1 MIVVYPMI
9 VSNAVS
15 ENTLPALSKMLEQ
28 YILIYMHDDLISFL
42 NEKGNI
48 QSANMQ
54 LRYKIKG
61 KKIVGESID
70 LSEVEAWED
79 EGSGPKGEQQR
90 RKDAEEERK
99 KQNKK
104 REDEKEKKR
113 RDESL
118 YQKRKADK
126 AKRDAIDRDRELAK
140 KEKKSREAEP
150 GAYKD
155 KKERDEAER
164 EKKRDE
170 AEEKRAKD
178 KSRGLAAKEKR
189 EADKHAEEE
198 ARGAKID
205 IKVGSDKA
213 ITLEPT
219 WMTVNTDKHGT
230 QMIGI
235 KVVPYRVNSDVKLSH
250 LLMHDIK
257 INAMYA
263 LTIRLGRYIMG
274 KLLRLVYKGPVS
286 GDPKKDIIY
295 RTTGHK
301 GETFVVLERNHDVDE
316 YFLRNIKKINRL
328 FKLGWGNF
336 VIADDA
342 IQMAHFCMRASK
354 GICQV
359 ISYRMMYKTLG
370 QSGVY
375 EDLED
380 IRKQNSSLFKMKR
393 VRFSKLLGESNA
405 ENKLINYQERQ

>member
-42 NEKGNI
+42 NQKGNI
-48 QSANMQ
+48 QSTNMQ

-61 KKIVGESID
+61 KKIVGESVD

-79 EGSGPKGEQQR
+79 EGTGKAEKQR

-99 KQNKK
+99 RKNEKREEEEREKK
-104 REDEKEKKR
+104 REEEDYQRKKSQRLKDEER
-113 RDESL
+113 E
-118 YQKRKADK
+118 
-126 AKRDAIDRDRELAK
+126 RDRELAK
-140 KEKKSREAEP
+140 KEKKSREAETR
-150 GAYKD
+150 AYKD
-155 KKERDEAER
+155 KKERDEEER
-164 EKKRDE
+164 DRKRE
-170 AEEKRAKD
+170 ADEEKRAQD
-178 KSRGLAAKEKR
+178 KSRGAAAKEKR

-198 ARGAKID
+198 ARGAKVD
-205 IKVGSDKA
+205 IKVGSDKT

-235 KVVPYRVNSDVKLSH
+235 KVVPYRVTSDVKLSH

-342 IQMAHFCMRASK
+342 LQIAHFCMRASK
-354 GICQV
+354 GICQGV
-359 ISYRMMYKTLG
+359 SYRMMYKTLG

-380 IRKQNSSLFKMKR
+380 IRKQSSSLFKMKR

>member
-79 EGSGPKGEQQR
+79 EGSGGKGEQQR
-90 RKDAEEERK
+90 RKDRDK
-99 KQNKK
+99 KN
-104 REDEKEKKR
+104 RDEKEARRMNDEIDEKKSKA
-113 RDESL
+113 EVAAKE
-118 YQKRKADK
+118 KRKS
-126 AKRDAIDRDRELAK
+126 DAERERHRVLAN
-140 KEKKSREAEP
+140 KERRSREAEP
-150 GAYKD
+150 RAYKD

-170 AEEKRAKD
+170 AEEKRAQD
-178 KSRGLAAKEKR
+178 KSRGAAAKEKR

-198 ARGAKID
+198 ARGAKVD
-205 IKVGSDKA
+205 IKVGSDKT

-230 QMIGI
+230 QMLGI

-342 IQMAHFCMRASK
+342 LQIANFCMRASK
-354 GICQV
+354 GICQGL
-359 ISYRMMYKTLG
+359 SYRMMYKTLG

>member
-28 YILIYMHDDLISFL
+28 YILIYMHDDLINFL
-42 NEKGNI
+42 NKNRSL
-48 QSANMQ
+48 QPTNAQ

-70 LSEVEAWED
+70 LSEAEWD
-79 EGSGPKGEQQR
+79 DI
-90 RKDAEEERK
+90 DADPGTGKESPEER
-99 KQNKK
+99 
-104 REDEKEKKR
+104 ER
-113 RDESL
+113 R
-118 YQKRKADK
+118 R
-126 AKRDAIDRDRELAK
+126 AKRVDD
-140 KEKKSREAEP
+140 P
-150 GAYKD
+150 
-155 KKERDEAER
+155 DEAEKQAYEIEDETTKRATDKEKLRAGTAKNKR
-164 EKKRDE
+164 E
-170 AEEKRAKD
+170 EEKY
-178 KSRGLAAKEKR
+178 AKEK
-189 EADKHAEEE
+189 AQ
-198 ARGAKID
+198 GATVD
-205 IKVGSDKA
+205 VKVGSDRT

-219 WMTVNTDKHGT
+219 WMTINTTDHGT
-230 QMIGI
+230 QMMGI
-235 KVVPYRVNSDVKLSH
+235 KVVPYRVNSDAKLSH

-257 INAMYA
+257 INMIHA
-263 LTIRLGRYIMG
+263 LTLRLGRIIMG

-295 RTTGHK
+295 RTTGQK

-316 YFLRNIKKINRL
+316 YFLKNIKKINRL

-342 IQMAHFCMRASK
+342 LQMAHFCMRASK
-354 GICQV
+354 GICQGL
-359 ISYRMMYKTLG
+359 SYRMMYKTLG